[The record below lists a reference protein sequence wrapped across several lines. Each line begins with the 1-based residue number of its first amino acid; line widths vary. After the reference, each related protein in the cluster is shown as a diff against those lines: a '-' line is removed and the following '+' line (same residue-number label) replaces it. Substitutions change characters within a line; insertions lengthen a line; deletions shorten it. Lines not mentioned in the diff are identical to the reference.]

1 MTYLFSKDCQI
12 TRTTATRYYS
22 APTPWVTMPWGTL
35 WEGVSVSMTC
45 RAAINPRIYLPKKA
59 THVHWSTISHIIFL
73 ICYTCTHFS
82 TIDVFMMI
90 FFFLE
95 MEFYKKNLQLFKWQ
109 KSRTFYK
116 FNSVIYNW
124 LGETASIYKI
134 PDWRNNIV
142 LMCCTKLICVYFLCS
157 AM

>member
-90 FFFLE
+90 FFFWKWN
-95 MEFYKKNLQLFKWQ
+95 FIKK
-109 KSRTFYK
+109 
-116 FNSVIYNW
+116 IYNY
-124 LGETASIYKI
+124 LNDKKVERFINLILLSTT
-134 PDWRNNIV
+134 DWE
-142 LMCCTKLICVYFLCS
+142 KLLVFIRYQIEEITLYWCAVQN
-157 AM
+157 